1 MAAQVVNHMRGRIW
15 GQMAEYILLC
25 DLASTTMVKHVDMVF
40 NTRIYAYTSYAAQKV
55 GKRYIH

>member
-1 MAAQVVNHMRGRIW
+1 MAGQVVDHIRGRCW

-25 DLASTTMVKHVDMVF
+25 GLDSTIMMKHVDMVF
-40 NTRIYAYTSYAAQKV
+40 DTRIYAYTSFAAQKV